1 VASSILLQD
10 VCHRFLSNVFPAIG
24 LAAVGFGR
32 PQRAQV
38 PDAGLGHVYGGV
50 AGGDGIHS
58 AAQTEAGGGSGPK
71 MRNRAART
79 EARGGG
85 GGSGAEM
92 RNQAEHVIAV
102 MGELL
107 EQCWRMKARKEWMG
121 RRGGGKV

>member
-1 VASSILLQD
+1 M
-10 VCHRFLSNVFPAIG
+10 
-24 LAAVGFGR
+24 
-32 PQRAQV
+32 
-38 PDAGLGHVYGGV
+38 
-50 AGGDGIHS
+50 GDGIHS
-58 AAQTEAGGGSGPK
+58 AAQTEAGGGSGPE

-121 RRGGGKV
+121 RRGGRKV